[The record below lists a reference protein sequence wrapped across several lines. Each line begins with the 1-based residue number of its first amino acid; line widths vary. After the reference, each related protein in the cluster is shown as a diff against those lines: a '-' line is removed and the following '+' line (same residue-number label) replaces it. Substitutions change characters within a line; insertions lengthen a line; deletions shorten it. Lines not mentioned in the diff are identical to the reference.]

1 MSTFPPFL
9 GVVLLGLII
18 GTILLVVGAAKTVHH
33 HGWGKQTWAPPAIPW
48 FVASMAVLLATL
60 VGGLLWAS
68 TE

>member
-9 GVVLLGLII
+9 GVMLLGFVVE
-18 GTILLVVGAAKTVHH
+18 TILLVVAAVKTVRY

-48 FVASMAVLLATL
+48 FVASAAILLATL
-60 VGGLLWAS
+60 VGGLIWAS